1 MKKLLVILVV
11 SFLGLVARSQD
22 DDAGKGEKIRDRMS
36 AYIQQKLGM
45 TKDEADKF
53 TPIFIKYFR
62 EFRQIRQDNKG
73 DLLVFKQKII
83 ELRIRYR
90 TEFRNIMEEQKANR
104 VYAAEDEFRQKVI
117 AMTERQKE
125 RVEQATQRKN
135 LHQ

>member
-1 MKKLLVILVV
+1 MKKLFVILVV

-36 AYIQQKLGM
+36 TYIQQKLGM

-90 TEFRNIMEEQKANR
+90 TEFRTIMDEQKANR
-104 VYAAEDEFRQKVI
+104 VYVVEDEFRQKVI

-125 RVEQATQRKN
+125 RVEQATQRKK
-135 LHQ
+135 LQ

>member
-1 MKKLLVILVV
+1 MKKFLVILVV

-22 DDAGKGEKIRDRMS
+22 DDAGKGDKIRDRMS
-36 AYIQQKLGM
+36 SYIQQKLGM

-83 ELRIRYR
+83 DLRIRYR
-90 TEFRNIMEEQKANR
+90 TEFRTIMDEQKANR

-125 RVEQATQRKN
+125 RVEQSTQRKIR
-135 LHQ
+135 Q